1 VWSTRIAQAVR
12 EPQLRGAPMA
22 TIHDNSYDVDVLNG
36 LIETTLDSVNGYE
49 EAAREARDSSF
60 AKLFRDR
67 AAERRTLASRLQ
79 EEVRRLGGTP
89 DDEGS
94 VMAAAHRQFLEI
106 RNAFSRGDQA
116 VIDEVERGEDVIKN
130 RFERALADDRV
141 SPETRNLISRFHESV
156 RRAHEQAS
164 QMKHAGHHG
173 MRA

>member
-1 VWSTRIAQAVR
+1 
-12 EPQLRGAPMA
+12 MA

-49 EAAREARDSSF
+49 EAAKEARGSAFS
-60 AKLFRDR
+60 ALFRER
-67 AAERRTLASRLQ
+67 AAERRTVAGRLQ

-89 DDEGS
+89 EDDGS

-116 VIDEVERGEDVIKN
+116 VIEEVERGEDVIKL
-130 RFERALADDRV
+130 RFERALADDRI

-156 RRAHEQAS
+156 RRAHDEAS
-164 QMKHAGHHG
+164 RMKHAGQRG
-173 MRA
+173 ARA